1 MPNLVD
7 HQLRVAGVAMQICD
21 AINGVEID
29 RDAIIK
35 TCLLHDMGNIIKFNL
50 DYFPEFLEPEG
61 LEYWQKVKDE
71 YIEKYGK
78 DEHHATMQI
87 AKELPVFN
95 NVIEFI
101 NSIGFSQA
109 EKNKEDNNFSIKI
122 CCYSDMRVRPE
133 GIVLLSDRLN
143 DLRNRYNSQRRSID
157 IKEKYLNR
165 PSAVS
170 ENLRNIFEDSLKEIE
185 KQIFSKCKIKPEDIT
200 DKSVALY
207 IEKLKNFEI

>member
-78 DEHHATMQI
+78 DENNEKMKI
-87 AKELPVFN
+87 EKELPVFN

-143 DLRNRYNSQRRSID
+143 DLRKS
-157 IKEKYLNR
+157 KL
-165 PSAVS
+165 S
-170 ENLRNIFEDSLKEIE
+170 ENLVPNLKILPTSTLLPSASFPCP
-185 KQIFSKCKIKPEDIT
+185 QTGHFSPT
-200 DKSVALY
+200 
-207 IEKLKNFEI
+207 